1 MPYPARI
8 IAEWFLE
15 RAKRDGEFLTQM
27 KLQKLVYIAHGW
39 CLALLN
45 QPLLEDDVEA
55 WKWGPVIRS
64 IYREFAIY
72 GPDPIV
78 WESPRSVAA
87 KLDRTV
93 LDVLERVW
101 QVYKRYT
108 ASELS
113 SMTHQANTPWSEA
126 YRQADPPA
134 RISND
139 SIKSH
144 YIALGRTRR
153 NVSV

>member
-1 MPYPARI
+1 MPYPART

-39 CLALLN
+39 CLALLD
-45 QPLLEDDVEA
+45 QPLLQDEVEA

-64 IYREFAIY
+64 IYRDFAIF
-72 GPDPIV
+72 GSDPIL
-78 WESPRSVAA
+78 WNSTSSVDSR
-87 KLDRTV
+87 LDGTV
-93 LDVLERVW
+93 LKVLERVW
-101 QVYKRYT
+101 EVYKRFT

-113 SMTHQANTPWSEA
+113 SMTHQSGTPWSNS
-126 YRQADPPA
+126 YRAENPRSKIP
-134 RISND
+134 NE
-139 SIKSH
+139 SIMAH
-144 YIALGRTRR
+144 YQVLGQGRR

>member
-1 MPYPARI
+1 
-8 IAEWFLE
+8 
-15 RAKRDGEFLTQM
+15 M

-39 CLALLN
+39 CLALLD

-78 WESPRSVAA
+78 WNAPAA
-87 KLDRTV
+87 FFPARLDKTIEV
-93 LDVLERVW
+93 VLERVW

-113 SMTHQANTPWSEA
+113 GMTHQANTPWKQS
-126 YRQADPPA
+126 YREDGPPA
-134 RISND
+134 RIPND
-139 SIKSH
+139 AIKNH
-144 YIALGRTRR
+144 YLALGRTRR
-153 NVSV
+153 NVSIAN